1 MPKCDI
7 IYLDLKKGG
16 EKIEIIIIFILLHFN
31 FLYFNTNTFSLWALL
46 GPSEV
51 QQVFYFNQPNKNKK
65 EEGMSNETKVPE
77 VLSIKF
83 STECG
88 VIALTDRG
96 GKVFISS
103 FAPATDGIIPMQLEA
118 ELRRRFAILKAVNT
132 KTPVKEPDRQPR
144 LFPIP
149 GKDFPGEE

>member
-1 MPKCDI
+1 MEEERKS
-7 IYLDLKKGG
+7 
-16 EKIEIIIIFILLHFN
+16 EIIIISAW
-31 FLYFNTNTFSLWALL
+31 LYFNLLYFNAHLSSLWTQL
-46 GPSEV
+46 GPSEN
-51 QQVFYFNQPNKNKK
+51 QQIILFNQTNKK
-65 EEGMSNETKVPE
+65 EEIMSNEEMRVPE
-77 VLSIKF
+77 VLSVKF
-83 STECG
+83 ATECG

-103 FAPATDGIIPMQLEA
+103 FAPATNGVISKQLET

>member
-16 EKIEIIIIFILLHFN
+16 ESEIIIVFIW
-31 FLYFNTNTFSLWALL
+31 LYFNLLRSDADSFSLWTQL
-46 GPSEV
+46 GPSED
-51 QQVFYFNQPNKNKK
+51 QQVFYFNQSNKPK
-65 EEGMSNETKVPE
+65 EEDMNETKAPE
-77 VLSIKF
+77 VLSVKF
-83 STECG
+83 ATECG

-144 LFPIP
+144 LFPMP